1 MCKEAN
7 RTYRLNSEKIR
18 GRRSRR
24 IQATSR
30 SRVGYANPTNR
41 IDGAIVSSVPG
52 TTRDRRECIGRIGDT
67 TFTLVD
73 TAGVDGER
81 LVQLHRKKFQYNHTD
96 KQVVQQRWLEK
107 ACVEQTLE
115 AAKDADL
122 ILLMFDARVGVTSDL
137 LEVSRWL
144 RKLSCVG
151 VDKAAQLNR
160 NPSDDIPST
169 RKAVAILA
177 NKLEGDRWSVDS
189 NSPVLDHLAEA
200 QRVGFGDAI
209 PISAEHG
216 EGLADLAVIIH
227 TLTKQKHLRLQ
238 RDRVS
243 LTNNDLENYQETNDG
258 TSKKPLTLAIL
269 GRQNVGKS
277 TLVNSLLRQNRVITG
292 EMPGLTR
299 DAIAIHWEWDGKIVQ
314 IADTAGIRRLSQRN
328 NRDNI
333 EDAAV
338 YDAMRGIIAPSFIGK
353 LLPCMLLIIPFLH
366 PDLAN
371 IVSSSSFW
379 QSWQP

>member
-24 IQATSR
+24 VQSTSR

-41 IDGAIVSSVPG
+41 IDGAIVSPVPG

-67 TFTLVD
+67 RFTLVD

-81 LVQLHRKKFQYNHTD
+81 LVQLHRRKFHYNHID
-96 KQVVQQRWLEK
+96 KDVVQQRWLEK
-107 ACVEQTLE
+107 ACVEQALE
-115 AAKDADL
+115 AAKEADL

-151 VDKAAQLNR
+151 VDSNTAQPDD
-160 NPSDDIPST
+160 NPLDGMPLT
-169 RKAVAILA
+169 QKAVVILA

-189 NSPVLDHLAEA
+189 NSSVLDHLVEA
-200 QRVGFGDAI
+200 QRVGFGEAI

-227 TLTKQKHLRLQ
+227 RLTKQKHLHLQ
-238 RDRVS
+238 RDRAK
-243 LTNNDLENYQETNDG
+243 LKDDYLENQETNDEN
-258 TSKKPLTLAIL
+258 SSKPLTLAIL

-277 TLVNSLLRQNRVITG
+277 TLVNSLLKQNRVITG

-299 DAIAIHWEWDGKIVQ
+299 DAIAIHWKWDGKLVQ

-338 YDAMRGIIAPSFIGK
+338 YDAMRGI
-353 LLPCMLLIIPFLH
+353 
-366 PDLAN
+366 
-371 IVSSSSFW
+371 
-379 QSWQP
+379 